1 MAKVGGLKLDAL
13 HNTTMG
19 GGGGGH
25 MEREFKLLKLAT
37 TVAGHLSQL
46 INFSKANMRK
56 IFLV

>member
-19 GGGGGH
+19 GGVH

-46 INFSKANMRK
+46 INFPKANMRK
-56 IFLV
+56 ILLV

>member
-1 MAKVGGLKLDAL
+1 
-13 HNTTMG
+13 
-19 GGGGGH
+19 

-46 INFSKANMRK
+46 INFPKANMRK

>member
-19 GGGGGH
+19 GRVH